1 MAFRIINILLASFL
15 ALALILVIR
24 TLVFT
29 LNRKVED
36 PCLSTDEDFITAD
49 SSALERFSQAL
60 RYRTVAWGPGDYN
73 RTELLKFKEF
83 ILREFSY
90 VFHHPLVT
98 FEVINNYSLLIQV
111 HGSNST
117 LRPYMI
123 ASHLDVVPAPGSWDV
138 PPFDGRVK
146 DGYIWG
152 RGTLDVKNGVMAS
165 LEAVQAL
172 LKLGQKPKR
181 SFYLAYGHDEEVQ
194 GADGARNIGMLLKAR
209 NIKLEFIVDE
219 GMVIVKNVFPG
230 LTTPYAIIG
239 VAEKGYMM
247 VELSVH
253 TSGGHA
259 SMPPKESS
267 IGILSKAIARLESCP
282 CPAHLSGQVRSFFEE
297 LAPKVSFPIR
307 IILANIWLFK
317 FLLISVLGETPST
330 NSMIRTTTAVTMFKA
345 GVKGNVIAP
354 DATATVNHRVHP
366 ENTIGEVVE
375 HDRKCIGD
383 NRVHLRVTASQ
394 DPSPVSSWDSHAIGY
409 QAIAQSVR
417 QVFPGVGVAPG
428 LMIANT
434 DTKHYL
440 HLTDAVYRFMPS
452 LLEPSDLKRIHGV
465 NERIGVKNYEQ
476 TINYY
481 YHLIRNTDL
490 VHSRD
495 RLKSEL

>member
-267 IGILSKAIARLESCP
+267 IGILSKAIA
-282 CPAHLSGQVRSFFEE
+282 
-297 LAPKVSFPIR
+297 
-307 IILANIWLFK
+307 
-317 FLLISVLGETPST
+317 SVLGETPST

-440 HLTDAVYRFMPS
+440 HLTDAVYRFTPS